1 MKRDIWGG
9 KFMKSK
15 LKSAV
20 KKVFAVSITCLM
32 IIGMIPV
39 TMQSFAEDSG
49 GKELS
54 LDDVE
59 IKSFKIIDVSN
70 GNKEIEYKKE
80 SDADYVSYKN
90 GPDKFK
96 SAVCQN
102 QKDSKIKLNL
112 NISYKSDNPIQE
124 GDTLSIPAS
133 HSSVVGNFS
142 NNPVPIKNTLGKT
155 LGTWIYKN
163 GNFVLT
169 FTGDF
174 IKDNLVKEF
183 SATFETGE
191 VIEYSSLKKKHSE
204 TGKKYVEQAKLG
216 KQDIIVPYEYHK
228 INSSNIGTTENIIYK
243 YMGYSTDS
251 KANWDFHIYGDVKR
265 LSQNGKDYLYFGPY
279 LLEHDG
285 KYSPNTLT
293 DIYVED
299 TINDA
304 NDMPKFERILVYL
317 SGIDDDGKVI
327 SGRYTSGNFLSLLKK
342 IEQGSKTKE
351 VIKKSLKSGEYC
363 IFDNG
368 DKSYT
373 FMLKLWNMNDG
384 NGMTYDKLPDVKAAG
399 GVGNFLKKTN
409 PDAFGTLSEATI
421 ERINKLHE
429 GKAIQNVYI
438 SLGTPYV
445 PVEETTEIE
454 NTVKITTNQTG
465 EKDYNANGKLTP
477 PSALAEVPSNPLTIK
492 LIKLDVKTG
501 AALSKGFKFE
511 LQTTKD
517 NGATWKTVEV
527 TQDMV
532 EKGILNDDKAITPD
546 DKGVIQIKKL
556 IGGQKYRF
564 VEKAHAAGYEDVK
577 EDKDNPNTTKNPK
590 SSNSRVVEIS
600 NQGTGKV
607 VAMYNQP
614 KAEKTEVKVT
624 KAWEDKNDQDG
635 KRPESVTIKLLADG
649 EETGKTLT
657 LTKADNWTG
666 SFTDLDEYEAG
677 KKIEYTIKEEAVG
690 NGYTSVITGSA
701 AEGYKVTNTREPEK
715 IVIEGSKTW
724 NDKGDRDG
732 KRPAEITINL
742 LKNGTKID
750 SVKVKESDG
759 WKWKFE
765 NLDKYEKG
773 NEITYTITEE
783 KVEGYTTEVNGYNVK
798 NSYTPGKTSIQV
810 TKAWE
815 DKHDQD
821 GKRPASVTIKLLADG
836 KEVEGKTLTLSKANN
851 WTGSFTDLDEY
862 KAGKKIEYTIKEE
875 AVGNGYISVLSGN
888 QKVGYTITNIR
899 TPNTPPPVK
908 PAPKTGDSA
917 NIALY
922 IALFVLAG
930 IFLAG
935 AGLKK
940 TKKNKI

>member
-1 MKRDIWGG
+1 MKREIRGG

-32 IIGMIPV
+32 LISMIPGIQ
-39 TMQSFAEDSG
+39 QSFAEETG

-54 LDDVE
+54 LNNVE
-59 IKSFKIIDVSN
+59 IKEFKILDVTN
-70 GNKEIEYKKE
+70 GIKEIKYKKG
-80 SDADYVSYKN
+80 SDADYEEYKAN
-90 GPDKFK
+90 PDKFPN
-96 SAVCQN
+96 SICEN
-102 QKDSKIKLNL
+102 QSDSKIKLNL

-142 NNPVPIKNTLGKT
+142 NNPVPIKNTLGKI

-174 IKDNLVKEF
+174 IKDNHVKEF

-251 KANWDFHIYGDVKR
+251 KANWDFHIYGDAKR
-265 LSQNGKDYLYFGPY
+265 LSQNGKDFLYFEPY

-304 NDMPKFERILVYL
+304 NGMPKFERILVYL

-351 VIKKSLKSGEYC
+351 AIKKSLKSGEYC

-445 PVEETTEIE
+445 PVKETTEIE

-492 LIKLDVKTG
+492 LIKSDKDTG
-501 AALSKGFKFE
+501 AALSKGFNFE

-527 TQDMV
+527 TKDMV
-532 EKGILNDDKAITPD
+532 ENGILNDDKTITPD

-556 IGGQKYRF
+556 TGGQKYRF

-614 KAEKTEVKVT
+614 KAEKIEVKVN
-624 KAWEDKNDQDG
+624 KQWVG
-635 KRPESVTIKLLADG
+635 P
-649 EETGKTLT
+649 
-657 LTKADNWTG
+657 
-666 SFTDLDEYEAG
+666 
-677 KKIEYTIKEEAVG
+677 KKY
-690 NGYTSVITGSA
+690 
-701 AEGYKVTNTREPEK
+701 
-715 IVIEGSKTW
+715 
-724 NDKGDRDG
+724 
-732 KRPAEITINL
+732 
-742 LKNGTKID
+742 
-750 SVKVKESDG
+750 SVKV
-759 WKWKFE
+759 
-765 NLDKYEKG
+765 
-773 NEITYTITEE
+773 
-783 KVEGYTTEVNGYNVK
+783 
-798 NSYTPGKTSIQV
+798 
-810 TKAWE
+810 
-815 DKHDQD
+815 
-821 GKRPASVTIKLLADG
+821 KLLADG
-836 KEVEGKTLTLSKANN
+836 KETEKTLTLTKEKN
-851 WTGSFTDLDEY
+851 WEDKFTDLD
-862 KAGKKIEYTIKEE
+862 KLNKDGKEIKYTIKEDAIE
-875 AVGNGYISVLSGN
+875 NYKSEITGDAAAGFKIKNTNTEKVNVPVKKQWVGKATDKVEVKLLADNKETSKTLTLNKASDWKGEFKDLPKYDETDGHEIVYTIKEVKIEGYNSATSGTAQTGFTITNTITGKVSIPVTKKWVGAPADSITVNLYADGKKIASRKISKDDNWQYTFKNLEQYNNGEEIKYTAEEEKIPGYKTNITGDS
-888 QKVGYTITNIR
+888 KVGYTITNIKDM
-899 TPNTPPPVK
+899 PKN
-908 PAPKTGDSA
+908 PKTGDS
-917 NIALY
+917 NK
-922 IALFVLAG
+922 
-930 IFLAG
+930 IFLFGGVMLASLLSVILLIVG
-935 AGLKK
+935 RKA
-940 TKKNKI
+940 KKNI